1 MVSRH
6 PFLAM
11 EKPYLIEEID
21 GLTVRAMELCD
32 ALGPSRRRLT
42 AAVKAGQSMS
52 EDGHFGIMIES
63 MRAASENKE
72 GRARICVEMPCC

>member
-1 MVSRH
+1 MVSHH

-11 EKPYLIEEID
+11 GKPCLIEEIN

-32 ALGPSRRRLT
+32 VLGPSRRRRT

-52 EDGHFGIMIES
+52 EEGHVGIVIGS

-72 GRARICVEMPCC
+72 GRA